1 MEQMS
6 SLAEKFL
13 DASNL
18 GAAERSDLRFSARR
32 MKREFIELEERLV
45 ELRMVALAQ
54 TFTRAAR
61 LAGRLAR
68 ELGKSVS
75 VEVSGR
81 DTQLDKMIVDRV
93 ADSIYHV
100 LRNAVDHGL
109 EPVEER
115 KLAGKPARGKIK
127 IEARLEGT
135 RAVIAIS
142 DDGRGLDHVELRR
155 RAIEAGLI
163 TPDEALSEEETCRL
177 ILRPGFSTAD
187 QVSAVSGRG
196 VGLDAVERAVY
207 ELGGEVRISS
217 EPGKWTRFE
226 LAVPTTLV
234 LISAFIV
241 RVSNWRYAINVA
253 QIIELIFVS
262 PAEILGP
269 DGRRSIE
276 WRGNKLPL
284 VELKYVLGLGG
295 ARPLHQSIA
304 GQNGDGHPQ
313 IKIPV
318 LITSAADKHV
328 AVAVEQFEEQR
339 EIVVKSLGSLGRR
352 LKGVVGAVDLEGGD
366 VALVLDI
373 PSLLVLRSIR
383 L

>member
-1 MEQMS
+1 
-6 SLAEKFL
+6 
-13 DASNL
+13 
-18 GAAERSDLRFSARR
+18 
-32 MKREFIELEERLV
+32 
-45 ELRMVALAQ
+45 MVARAQ

-68 ELGKSVS
+68 ELGNSVW

-163 TPDEALSEEETCRL
+163 TPDEALSEEETFRL

-304 GQNGDGHPQ
+304 GQNGDDHPQ